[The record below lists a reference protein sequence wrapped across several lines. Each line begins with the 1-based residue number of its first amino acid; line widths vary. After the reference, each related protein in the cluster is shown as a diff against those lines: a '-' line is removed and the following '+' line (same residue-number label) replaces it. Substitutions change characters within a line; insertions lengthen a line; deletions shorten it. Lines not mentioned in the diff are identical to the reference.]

1 MEKLGNDG
9 FFQKEGSRQHC
20 FITYMVTMDM
30 AFQMLTR
37 GVLSADEFRRFFAEM
52 QQKYGCEE
60 VRILYQSKLD
70 IFLEQS
76 VNG

>member
-1 MEKLGNDG
+1 MEKLGKDC
-9 FFQKEGSRQHC
+9 FIQKEESRQDC

-30 AFQMLTR
+30 AFSMLKR
-37 GVLSADEFRRFFAEM
+37 GVLSADEFRRYFAGM
-52 QQKYGCEE
+52 KQKYGCEE

-70 IFLEQS
+70 IFLDQS

>member
-1 MEKLGNDG
+1 MTKLENEDVR
-9 FFQKEGSRQHC
+9 QKGC
-20 FITYMVTMDM
+20 ITYMVTMDM

-37 GVLSADEFRRFFAEM
+37 GVLSADEFSRFFDEM
-52 QQKYGCEE
+52 EQKYGCEE

>member
-1 MEKLGNDG
+1 MTKLGKDG
-9 FFQKEGSRQHC
+9 FPQKEESRQDC

-30 AFQMLTR
+30 AFGMLKR

-52 QQKYGCEE
+52 EQKYCCEE

-70 IFLEQS
+70 IFLDQS

>member
-1 MEKLGNDG
+1 M
-9 FFQKEGSRQHC
+9 
-20 FITYMVTMDM
+20 ITMDM

-52 QQKYGCEE
+52 ELKYGCEE

>member
-1 MEKLGNDG
+1 
-9 FFQKEGSRQHC
+9 
-20 FITYMVTMDM
+20 MVTMDM

-52 QQKYGCEE
+52 EQKYDCEE